1 MIWGRAV
8 LRNVVAPKDL
18 EVGNR
23 MGPVYGGYTDETK
36 DGADLIEREAELAV
50 IADALEEVSLGEG
63 GRTLLI
69 EGPAGI
75 GKTTLM
81 AELKGMADEA
91 GFRVLRARGSEIER
105 DFAFGVVR
113 QLFGAVLRTASATE
127 RERMLSGPS
136 GLAASIFGLTDVP
149 TIEAGPAEASLY
161 GLYWLATALSEAGP
175 VVVALDDAHW
185 CDTASLRFI
194 EYLGRRLA
202 GVPLLIA
209 LAARP
214 AEPGVQTE
222 MLRRLRA
229 ELEPRTISPSLLS
242 EGATAAIVSRR
253 LGEGTPAQVL
263 GACHLATGGNPLLIE
278 ELLAELDGR
287 ETPVSAEEIAEMGP
301 KRIAESL
308 INRAGSLGRE
318 GPTILD
324 ALAVLGDGS
333 ELRAIGPLARVEPGR
348 AAEIVD
354 GLAAASILEG
364 GADHR
369 FAHPLL
375 GSSIYESIPTA
386 TRGALH
392 ARAAE
397 LLEGLGASAEEIT
410 AHLLR
415 CEPGSVTL
423 ALDVLELA
431 AGRASASGAPDSA
444 ATYLRRALEETME
457 PARRGDLLRRLGRAE
472 VALRDPAA
480 LAHLEQATRL
490 AADPSLALDITL
502 ELGDVLALAGQWEPA
517 LQVIGSGLDRF
528 GATELP
534 GLLDLEAMRAAAR
547 GYDPETVAEYDAD
560 LPRLLGIV
568 KGRRDAESSHLRWV
582 LGALGAIRNRPR
594 AEVLELIG
602 PVSGDWSVGHRGRE
616 SSLVFQAVMTLLLVD
631 ALEEGEEI
639 AAALHEE
646 GRRRGSLMAMIA
658 GVGYTAALEARRG
671 QLGSSEASMQV
682 AFELMRENE
691 LSLMAMT
698 TFLHFCVDT
707 LLERSGMGE
716 LAELVEGLEMPPAF
730 GRTMSG
736 AMVLEVRGALRAMRG
751 DRQAALAD
759 LRDAE
764 LIFQSLQAG
773 PRLSCWRSRLALV
786 LPSEATAQALGLAAE
801 ELELTRLC
809 ESPRAEGIAL
819 RTLGLLEGGE
829 SGIERLRDSV
839 AVLRSCDSP
848 LELARSL
855 TELGSALRRGNRR
868 SEARDQ
874 LREALNL
881 AQRCGAE
888 RLEERV
894 REEVGV
900 AGGKPRR
907 SAISGPDSLT
917 PAEHRVAMA
926 AATGATNREIAQSL
940 FVSLRTVEMHLTNTY
955 RKLDDCS
962 RADLAVVIGEAGG

>member
-1 MIWGRAV
+1 
-8 LRNVVAPKDL
+8 
-18 EVGNR
+18 
-23 MGPVYGGYTDETK
+23 
-36 DGADLIEREAELAV
+36 LIEREAELAV
-50 IADALEEVSLGEG
+50 IADALEGIRLGAS

-75 GKTTLM
+75 GKTTLL
-81 AELKGMADEA
+81 AELERMAGES
-91 GFRVLRARGSEIER
+91 GFRVLGGRGSEIER

-113 QLFGAVLRTASATE
+113 QLLGPVLRTAGEAE
-127 RERMLSGPS
+127 RERVLSGPA
-136 GLAASIFGLTDVP
+136 GLASSIFGLADVP
-149 TIEAGPAEASLY
+149 TIEAGPPEASLY
-161 GLYWLATALSEAGP
+161 GLYWLTTALSEAGA
-175 VVVALDDAHW
+175 VAILLDDAHW

-209 LAARP
+209 LATRP

-222 MLRRLRA
+222 LLRRMRA
-229 ELEPRTISPSLLS
+229 ELEPQAITPPLLS
-242 EGATAAIVSRR
+242 EDATAAIVRVR
-253 LGEGTPAQVL
+253 LGEGTTAQVL
-263 GACHLATGGNPLLIE
+263 GACHVATGGNPLLIE

-287 ETPVSAEEIAEMGP
+287 HTPVSAEEIAVMGP

-308 INRAGSLGRE
+308 LARGEALGAE
-318 GPTILD
+318 GPAILR
-324 ALAVLGDGS
+324 ALAILGDGS
-333 ELRAIGPLARVEPGR
+333 ELRVIGPLARVDPSR

-375 GSSIYESIPTA
+375 GSSIYEAIPTA
-386 TRGALH
+386 TRSALH
-392 ARAAE
+392 TRAAE
-397 LLEGLGASAEEIT
+397 LLGELGAPAEEIT

-415 CEPGSVTL
+415 CEPGSVAA
-423 ALDVLELA
+423 ALEVLELA
-431 AGRASASGAPDSA
+431 ASRASESGAPDSA
-444 ATYLRRALEETME
+444 ATYLLRALGEAME
-457 PARRGDLLRRLGRAE
+457 PARRGEILHRLGRAE

-490 AADPSLALDITL
+490 ASDPSLALEITL

-517 LQVIGSGLDRF
+517 MQAIDSGLNRF
-528 GATELP
+528 GAAGLP

-547 GYDPETVAEYDAD
+547 GYDPETVREYDAD
-560 LPRLLGIV
+560 LPRLLEMV
-568 KGRRDAESSHLRWV
+568 HGRRDTESSHLRWV
-582 LGALGAIRNRPR
+582 LGALGAIRGWPR

-602 PVSGDWSVGHRGRE
+602 PVSEDWRVNRRGRE

-631 ALEEGEEI
+631 ALDEGERI

-646 GRRRGSLMAMIA
+646 GRGRGSLMAMIA

-682 AFELMRENE
+682 VFELLRENE
-691 LSLMAMT
+691 LSLMALT
-698 TFLHFCVDT
+698 TFLHFCIDT
-707 LLERSGMGE
+707 ILERPGMGE
-716 LAELVEGLEMPPAF
+716 LAELVEGLEVPPAF
-730 GRTMSG
+730 GRTTSG
-736 AMVLEVRGALRAMRG
+736 AMVLEVRAALRAMRG
-751 DRQAALAD
+751 ERQAALAD

-764 LIFQSLQAG
+764 RIFRAVQAG
-773 PRLSCWRSRLALV
+773 PRLSCWRSRLALA
-786 LPSEATAQALGLAAE
+786 LPGEAAPQALELAAE
-801 ELELTRLC
+801 ELKLARLC
-809 ESPRAEGIAL
+809 EAPRAEGIAL

-829 SGIERLRDSV
+829 TGIARLRESV
-839 AVLRSCDSP
+839 AVLRSCRSP
-848 LELARSL
+848 LELGRSL

-874 LREALNL
+874 LREALDL

-894 REEVGV
+894 SEEVRV

-907 SAISGPDSLT
+907 EAISGPHSLT
-917 PAEHRVAMA
+917 PAERRVAIA
-926 AATGATNREIAQSL
+926 AAAGATNREIAQTL

-955 RKLDDCS
+955 RKLGDCT
-962 RADLAVVIGEAGG
+962 RAELAVVIGEVAG

>member
-1 MIWGRAV
+1 M
-8 LRNVVAPKDL
+8 
-18 EVGNR
+18 
-23 MGPVYGGYTDETK
+23 YGGYTNET
-36 DGADLIEREAELAV
+36 DDDAALIEREAELAV
-50 IADALEEVSLGEG
+50 IAGALAEVDLGEG
-63 GRTLLI
+63 GRALLI

-81 AELKGMADEA
+81 GELKGMAGDV
-91 GFRVLRARGSEIER
+91 GFRVLQARGSEIER

-113 QLFGAVLRTASATE
+113 QLFGPLLRTASEAE
-127 RERMLSGPS
+127 RERLLSGPA
-136 GLAASIFGLTDVP
+136 GLAASIFGLTDAP

-161 GLYWLATALSEAGP
+161 GLYWLAAALSEAGP
-175 VVVALDDAHW
+175 VAIALDDAHW

-222 MLRRLRA
+222 MLRRMRA

-253 LGEGTPAQVL
+253 LGEGAPAQVL
-263 GACHLATGGNPLLIE
+263 GACHVATGGNPLLIE

-287 ETPVSAEEIAEMGP
+287 ESPISAVEIAEMGP

-308 INRAGSLGRE
+308 IDRAGALGAE
-318 GPTILD
+318 GPAVLN

-333 ELRAIGPLARVEPGR
+333 ELRAIGPLARVDPGR

-364 GADHR
+364 GSNHR

-375 GSSIYESIPTA
+375 GSSVYESIPRA

-397 LLEGLGASAEEIT
+397 LLEGLDASAEEIT

-415 CEPGSVTL
+415 CEPGSVAV

-431 AGRASASGAPDSA
+431 AGRASERGAPDSA
-444 ATYLRRALEETME
+444 ATYLRRALEEAME
-457 PARRGDLLRRLGRAE
+457 PAHRGELLHRLGRAE

-480 LAHLEQATRL
+480 VAHLEQASRL
-490 AADPSLALDITL
+490 VGNPSLALDITL
-502 ELGDVLALAGQWEPA
+502 ELGDMLALAGQWEPA
-517 LQVIGSGLDRF
+517 MQAIESGLDRF
-528 GATELP
+528 GNSELP
-534 GLLDLEAMRAAAR
+534 SLLDLEAMRAAAR
-547 GYDPETVAEYDAD
+547 GYDPETAAEYNAD

-568 KGRRDAESSHLRWV
+568 QGRRDAESSHLRWV
-582 LGALGAIRNRPR
+582 LGALGAIRSGPR

-602 PVSGDWSVGHRGRE
+602 PVSEDWTVGHRGRE

-631 ALEEGEEI
+631 SLEEGEEI
-639 AAALHEE
+639 AAALLEE

-658 GVGYTAALEARRG
+658 GVGYTAALEGRRG

-691 LSLMAMT
+691 LSLMAVT
-698 TFLHFCVDT
+698 TFLHFCIDT
-707 LLERSGMGE
+707 LLERPGMDE
-716 LAELVEGLEMPPAF
+716 LAELVEGLEMPPTF
-730 GRTMSG
+730 GRTTSG
-736 AMVLEVRGALRAMRG
+736 AMVLEVRAALRAIRG
-751 DRQAALAD
+751 ERQAALAD

-764 LIFQSLQAG
+764 PIFRSVQAG

-786 LPSEATAQALGLAAE
+786 LPSEAAPQALELAAE
-801 ELELTRLC
+801 ELELTRRC

-819 RTLGLLEGGE
+819 RTLGLLKGGAA
-829 SGIERLRDSV
+829 GIERLRESV
-839 AVLRSCDSP
+839 AVLRSCHFP

-855 TELGSALRRGNRR
+855 TELGSALRRGNQR

-874 LREALNL
+874 LREALDL

-888 RLEERV
+888 RLEQRV

-907 SAISGPDSLT
+907 GAISGPDSLT
-917 PAEHRVAMA
+917 PAERRVAMA
-926 AATGATNREIAQSL
+926 AAGGATNREIAQSL
-940 FVSLRTVEMHLTNTY
+940 FVSLRTVEMHLTNAY

-962 RADLAVVIGEAGG
+962 RADLAVVIGEMTN